1 MSLILFLSVCFM
13 RHCVPD
19 KQSLGPIAECV
30 IIFFPHFLT
39 SPIMFD
45 TTVARTRMLGRH
57 VLALN
62 HFDVIHQTAPVGFQ
76 HSAGRRTMSLGQ
88 KDFMS
93 SFSASQLALNQIGT
107 FLCDSLLTWALRHM
121 STRINQPMPPA
132 LSSQQ
137 LQWGD
142 MGLYLCQLV
151 LPWPFKSHLKIRNY
165 HRVVCVRL

>member
-1 MSLILFLSVCFM
+1 MLHASLCTWQAEAFLVLLQSVWLF
-13 RHCVPD
+13 
-19 KQSLGPIAECV
+19 
-30 IIFFPHFLT
+30 FFHISRPPPSCL
-39 SPIMFD
+39 IQLW
-45 TTVARTRMLGRH
+45 RETRMLGSH
-57 VLALN
+57 VFALN

-76 HSAGRRTMSLGQ
+76 HSASRRTMSLGQ

-93 SFSASQLALNQIGT
+93 SFSASQLALNQIET

-151 LPWPFKSHLKIRNY
+151 LPWPFESHLKIRNY